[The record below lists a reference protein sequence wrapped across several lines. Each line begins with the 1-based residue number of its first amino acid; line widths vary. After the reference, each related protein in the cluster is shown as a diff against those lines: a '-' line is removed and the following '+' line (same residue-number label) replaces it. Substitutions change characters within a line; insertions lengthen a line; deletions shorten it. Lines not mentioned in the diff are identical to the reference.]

1 MKIIEPKVE
10 LWRQEDAKAH
20 VARCVRVCYGKETG
34 NDEAT
39 VKRLINSKQI
49 ADATVCKECI
59 DKLDNETCFV
69 ACDVNKEGY
78 VISTYDTLWI
88 KNNGLKEFFKE
99 LDLIQPINIM
109 PKEHF
114 YTVFGNVIKDFYS
127 NKENENN

>member
-1 MKIIEPKVE
+1 MKLHSIFGINGLARTCLCCGKIIGYTPIGDNVD
-10 LWRQEDAKAH
+10 EDFS
-20 VARCVRVCYGKETG
+20 
-34 NDEAT
+34 
-39 VKRLINSKQI
+39 NSKQI

-99 LDLIQPINIM
+99 LDSIQPINII

-114 YTVFGNVIKDFYS
+114 YSVFGNVVKDFY
-127 NKENENN
+127 NNQEDENN

>member
-1 MKIIEPKVE
+1 MKLHSIFGINGLARTCLCCGKIIGYTPIGDNVD
-10 LWRQEDAKAH
+10 EDFS
-20 VARCVRVCYGKETG
+20 
-34 NDEAT
+34 
-39 VKRLINSKQI
+39 NSKKI

-69 ACDVNKEGY
+69 ACNVNKEGY

-127 NKENENN
+127 NKEDENNRT

>member
-1 MKIIEPKVE
+1 MKLHSIFGINGLARTCLCCGKIIGYTPIGDNVD
-10 LWRQEDAKAH
+10 EDFS
-20 VARCVRVCYGKETG
+20 
-34 NDEAT
+34 
-39 VKRLINSKQI
+39 NSKQI

-109 PKEHF
+109 PREHF

-127 NKENENN
+127 NKEDENNRT

>member
-1 MKIIEPKVE
+1 MKLHSIFGINGLARTCLCCGKIIGYTPVGDNVDKD
-10 LWRQEDAKAH
+10 LS
-20 VARCVRVCYGKETG
+20 
-34 NDEAT
+34 
-39 VKRLINSKQI
+39 NSKQI

-88 KNNGLKEFFKE
+88 RNNGLKEFFKE
-99 LDLIQPINIM
+99 LDLIQPVNIM

-127 NKENENN
+127 NKENENNRT

>member
-1 MKIIEPKVE
+1 MKLHSIFGINGLARTCLCCGKIIGYTPIGNNVD
-10 LWRQEDAKAH
+10 EDFS
-20 VARCVRVCYGKETG
+20 
-34 NDEAT
+34 
-39 VKRLINSKQI
+39 NSKQI

-127 NKENENN
+127 NTEDENNRT

>member
-1 MKIIEPKVE
+1 MKLHSIFGINGLARTCLCCGKIIGYTPIGDNVD
-10 LWRQEDAKAH
+10 EDFS
-20 VARCVRVCYGKETG
+20 
-34 NDEAT
+34 
-39 VKRLINSKQI
+39 NSKQI
-49 ADATVCKECI
+49 ADAIVCKECI

-109 PKEHF
+109 LKEHF

-127 NKENENN
+127 NKEDENNRT

>member
-1 MKIIEPKVE
+1 MKLHSIFGINGLARTCLCCGKIIGYTPVGDYVD
-10 LWRQEDAKAH
+10 ED
-20 VARCVRVCYGKETG
+20 
-34 NDEAT
+34 
-39 VKRLINSKQI
+39 LSNSKQI

-88 KNNGLKEFFKE
+88 RNNGLKEFFKE

-127 NKENENN
+127 NKENENNRT

>member
-1 MKIIEPKVE
+1 MKLHSIFGINGLARTCLCCGKIIGYTPIGDNVD
-10 LWRQEDAKAH
+10 EDFS
-20 VARCVRVCYGKETG
+20 
-34 NDEAT
+34 
-39 VKRLINSKQI
+39 NSKQI

-78 VISTYDTLWI
+78 VISTYNTLWI

-127 NKENENN
+127 NKEDENNRT

>member
-1 MKIIEPKVE
+1 MKLHSIFGINGLARTCLCCGKIIGYTPIGDNVD
-10 LWRQEDAKAH
+10 EDFS
-20 VARCVRVCYGKETG
+20 
-34 NDEAT
+34 
-39 VKRLINSKQI
+39 NSKQI

-114 YTVFGNVIKDFYS
+114 YTIFGNVIKDFYN
-127 NKENENN
+127 NKEDENNRT

>member
-1 MKIIEPKVE
+1 MKLHPIFGINGLARACLCCGKIIGYTPIGDNVD
-10 LWRQEDAKAH
+10 ED
-20 VARCVRVCYGKETG
+20 
-34 NDEAT
+34 
-39 VKRLINSKQI
+39 LSNSKQI
-49 ADATVCKECI
+49 ADAIVCKECI
-59 DKLDNETCFV
+59 DKLYNETCFV

-99 LDLIQPINIM
+99 LDLVQPINIM

-127 NKENENN
+127 DKENENNRT

>member
-1 MKIIEPKVE
+1 MKLHSIFGINGLARTCLCCGKIIGYTPIGDNVD
-10 LWRQEDAKAH
+10 ED
-20 VARCVRVCYGKETG
+20 
-34 NDEAT
+34 
-39 VKRLINSKQI
+39 LSNSKQI

-109 PKEHF
+109 LKEHF

-127 NKENENN
+127 NKENENNRT

>member
-1 MKIIEPKVE
+1 MKLHSIFGINGLARTCLCCGKIIGYTPIGDNVD
-10 LWRQEDAKAH
+10 ED
-20 VARCVRVCYGKETG
+20 
-34 NDEAT
+34 
-39 VKRLINSKQI
+39 LSNSKKI

-127 NKENENN
+127 NKEDENNRT

>member
-1 MKIIEPKVE
+1 MKLHSIFGINGLARTCLCCGKIIGYTPIGDNVD
-10 LWRQEDAKAH
+10 EDFS
-20 VARCVRVCYGKETG
+20 
-34 NDEAT
+34 
-39 VKRLINSKQI
+39 NSKQI

-69 ACDVNKEGY
+69 ACNVNKEGY

-88 KNNGLKEFFKE
+88 RNNGLKEFFKE

-127 NKENENN
+127 NKEDENNRT

>member
-1 MKIIEPKVE
+1 MKLHSIFGINGLARTCLCCGKIIGYTPIGNNVD
-10 LWRQEDAKAH
+10 ED
-20 VARCVRVCYGKETG
+20 
-34 NDEAT
+34 
-39 VKRLINSKQI
+39 LSNSKQI

-99 LDLIQPINIM
+99 LDSIQPINIM

-127 NKENENN
+127 NKEDENNRT

>member
-1 MKIIEPKVE
+1 MKLHSIFGINGLARTCLCCGKIIGYTPMGDNVD
-10 LWRQEDAKAH
+10 ED
-20 VARCVRVCYGKETG
+20 
-34 NDEAT
+34 
-39 VKRLINSKQI
+39 LSNSKQI

-69 ACDVNKEGY
+69 ACDFNKEDY

-127 NKENENN
+127 NKEDENNRT

>member
-1 MKIIEPKVE
+1 MKLHSIFGINGLARTCLCCGKIIGYTPIGDNVD
-10 LWRQEDAKAH
+10 ED
-20 VARCVRVCYGKETG
+20 
-34 NDEAT
+34 
-39 VKRLINSKQI
+39 LSNSKQI

-114 YTVFGNVIKDFYS
+114 YSVFGNVVKDFY
-127 NKENENN
+127 NNQENENN

>member
-1 MKIIEPKVE
+1 MKLHSIFGINGLARTCLCCGKIIGYTPIGDNID
-10 LWRQEDAKAH
+10 EDFS
-20 VARCVRVCYGKETG
+20 
-34 NDEAT
+34 
-39 VKRLINSKQI
+39 NSKQI

-114 YTVFGNVIKDFYS
+114 YTVFNNVIKDFYS
-127 NKENENN
+127 NKENENNRT

>member
-1 MKIIEPKVE
+1 MKLHSIFGINGLARTCLCCGKIIGYTPIGNNID
-10 LWRQEDAKAH
+10 ED
-20 VARCVRVCYGKETG
+20 
-34 NDEAT
+34 
-39 VKRLINSKQI
+39 LSNSKQI

-78 VISTYDTLWI
+78 IISTYDTLWI

-127 NKENENN
+127 NKEDENNRT

>member
-1 MKIIEPKVE
+1 MKLHSIFGINGLARTCLCCGKIIGYTPIGDNVD
-10 LWRQEDAKAH
+10 EDFS
-20 VARCVRVCYGKETG
+20 
-34 NDEAT
+34 
-39 VKRLINSKQI
+39 NSKQI

-114 YTVFGNVIKDFYS
+114 YTVFGNAIKDFYS
-127 NKENENN
+127 NKEDENNRT

>member
-1 MKIIEPKVE
+1 MKLHSIFGINGLARTCLCCGKIIGYTPIGDNID
-10 LWRQEDAKAH
+10 EDFS
-20 VARCVRVCYGKETG
+20 
-34 NDEAT
+34 
-39 VKRLINSKQI
+39 NSKQI
-49 ADATVCKECI
+49 ADAIVCKECI

-114 YTVFGNVIKDFYS
+114 YTVFDNVIKDFYS
-127 NKENENN
+127 NKEDENNRT

>member
-1 MKIIEPKVE
+1 MKLHSIFGINGLARTCLCCGKIIGYTPIGDNID
-10 LWRQEDAKAH
+10 ED
-20 VARCVRVCYGKETG
+20 
-34 NDEAT
+34 
-39 VKRLINSKQI
+39 LSNSKQI

-78 VISTYDTLWI
+78 VISTYNTLWI

-127 NKENENN
+127 NKEDENNRT

>member
-1 MKIIEPKVE
+1 MKLHSIFGINGLARTCLCCGKIIGYTPIGDNVD
-10 LWRQEDAKAH
+10 ED
-20 VARCVRVCYGKETG
+20 
-34 NDEAT
+34 
-39 VKRLINSKQI
+39 LSNSKQI
-49 ADATVCKECI
+49 ADAIVCKECI

-109 PKEHF
+109 SKEHF

-127 NKENENN
+127 NKEDENNRT

>member
-1 MKIIEPKVE
+1 MKLHSIFGINGLARTCLCCGKIIGYTPVGDNVN
-10 LWRQEDAKAH
+10 ED
-20 VARCVRVCYGKETG
+20 
-34 NDEAT
+34 
-39 VKRLINSKQI
+39 LSNSKQI

-127 NKENENN
+127 NKEDENNRT

>member
-1 MKIIEPKVE
+1 MKLHSIFGINGLARTCLCCGKIIGYTPIGDSVD
-10 LWRQEDAKAH
+10 EDFS
-20 VARCVRVCYGKETG
+20 
-34 NDEAT
+34 
-39 VKRLINSKQI
+39 NSKQI

-127 NKENENN
+127 NKEDENNRT

>member
-1 MKIIEPKVE
+1 MKLHSIFGINGLARTCLCCGKIIGYTPIGDNVD
-10 LWRQEDAKAH
+10 EDFS
-20 VARCVRVCYGKETG
+20 
-34 NDEAT
+34 
-39 VKRLINSKQI
+39 NSKQI

-114 YTVFGNVIKDFYS
+114 YTTFGNVIKDFYS
-127 NKENENN
+127 NKEDENNRT

>member
-1 MKIIEPKVE
+1 MKLHSIFGINGLARTCLCCGKIIGYTPIGDNVD
-10 LWRQEDAKAH
+10 ED
-20 VARCVRVCYGKETG
+20 
-34 NDEAT
+34 
-39 VKRLINSKQI
+39 LSNSKQI

-114 YTVFGNVIKDFYS
+114 YTVFDNVIKDFY
-127 NKENENN
+127 NNQEDENNRT

>member
-1 MKIIEPKVE
+1 MKLHSIFGINGLARTCLCCGKIIGYTPVGDNVD
-10 LWRQEDAKAH
+10 ED
-20 VARCVRVCYGKETG
+20 
-34 NDEAT
+34 
-39 VKRLINSKQI
+39 LSNSKQI

-127 NKENENN
+127 NKEDENNRT

>member
-1 MKIIEPKVE
+1 MKLHSIFGINGLARTCLCCGKIIGYTPIGDNVD
-10 LWRQEDAKAH
+10 ED
-20 VARCVRVCYGKETG
+20 
-34 NDEAT
+34 
-39 VKRLINSKQI
+39 LSNSKQI

-78 VISTYDTLWI
+78 IISTYDTLWI

-127 NKENENN
+127 NKEDENNRT

>member
-1 MKIIEPKVE
+1 MKLHSIFGINGLARTCLCCGKIIGYTPIGDNV
-10 LWRQEDAKAH
+10 
-20 VARCVRVCYGKETG
+20 
-34 NDEAT
+34 DENFS
-39 VKRLINSKQI
+39 NSKQI

-69 ACDVNKEGY
+69 ACDVDKEGY

-88 KNNGLKEFFKE
+88 RNNGLKEFFKE
-99 LDLIQPINIM
+99 LDLIQPINII

-127 NKENENN
+127 NKENENNRT

>member
-1 MKIIEPKVE
+1 MKLHPIFGINA
-10 LWRQEDAKAH
+10 LA
-20 VARCVRVCYGKETG
+20 RVCICCGKVIGYTPIG
-34 NDEAT
+34 DNVDEDFS
-39 VKRLINSKQI
+39 NSKQI
-49 ADATVCKECI
+49 ADAIVCKECI

-127 NKENENN
+127 NKEDENNRT

>member
-1 MKIIEPKVE
+1 MKLHSIFGINGLARTCLCCGKIIGYTPIGDDVD
-10 LWRQEDAKAH
+10 ED
-20 VARCVRVCYGKETG
+20 
-34 NDEAT
+34 
-39 VKRLINSKQI
+39 LSNSKQI

-78 VISTYDTLWI
+78 IISTYNTLWI

-127 NKENENN
+127 NKEDENNRT

>member
-1 MKIIEPKVE
+1 MKLHSIFGINGLARTCLCCGKIIGYTPIGDNVD
-10 LWRQEDAKAH
+10 EDFS
-20 VARCVRVCYGKETG
+20 
-34 NDEAT
+34 
-39 VKRLINSKQI
+39 NSKQI
-49 ADATVCKECI
+49 ANAIVCKECI

-114 YTVFGNVIKDFYS
+114 YTVFGNIVKDFY
-127 NKENENN
+127 NNQENEDNRTES

>member
-1 MKIIEPKVE
+1 MKLHPIFGINGLARTCLCCGKIIGYTPIGDNVD
-10 LWRQEDAKAH
+10 ED
-20 VARCVRVCYGKETG
+20 
-34 NDEAT
+34 
-39 VKRLINSKQI
+39 LSNSKQI

-99 LDLIQPINIM
+99 LDLIQPINII

-114 YTVFGNVIKDFYS
+114 YSIFGNVVKDFY
-127 NKENENN
+127 NNQEDENN

>member
-1 MKIIEPKVE
+1 MKLHPIFGINGLARTCLCCGKIIGYTPIGDNVD
-10 LWRQEDAKAH
+10 ED
-20 VARCVRVCYGKETG
+20 
-34 NDEAT
+34 
-39 VKRLINSKQI
+39 LSNSKQI

-127 NKENENN
+127 NKEDENN

>member
-1 MKIIEPKVE
+1 MKLHPIFGINALARVCICCGKIIGYTPIGDNVD
-10 LWRQEDAKAH
+10 EDFS
-20 VARCVRVCYGKETG
+20 
-34 NDEAT
+34 
-39 VKRLINSKQI
+39 NSKQI

-127 NKENENN
+127 NKEDENNRT

>member
-1 MKIIEPKVE
+1 MKLHSIFGINGLARTCLCCGKIIGYTPIGDNVD
-10 LWRQEDAKAH
+10 EDFS
-20 VARCVRVCYGKETG
+20 
-34 NDEAT
+34 
-39 VKRLINSKQI
+39 NSKQI

-109 PKEHF
+109 PREHF
-114 YTVFGNVIKDFYS
+114 YTIFGNVIKDFYS
-127 NKENENN
+127 NKEDENNRT

>member
-1 MKIIEPKVE
+1 MKLHSIFGINGLARTCLCCGKIIGYTPVGDNID
-10 LWRQEDAKAH
+10 ED
-20 VARCVRVCYGKETG
+20 
-34 NDEAT
+34 
-39 VKRLINSKQI
+39 LSNSKQI

-88 KNNGLKEFFKE
+88 RNNGLKEFFKE

-109 PKEHF
+109 LKEHF

-127 NKENENN
+127 NKENENNRT

>member
-1 MKIIEPKVE
+1 MKLHPIFGINGLARTCLCCGKIIGYTPIGDNVD
-10 LWRQEDAKAH
+10 ED
-20 VARCVRVCYGKETG
+20 
-34 NDEAT
+34 
-39 VKRLINSKQI
+39 LSNSKQI
-49 ADATVCKECI
+49 AVATVCKECI

-69 ACDVNKEGY
+69 ACDVDKEGY

-127 NKENENN
+127 NKEDENNRT

>member
-1 MKIIEPKVE
+1 MKLHSIFGINGLARTCLCCGKIIGYTPIGDNVD
-10 LWRQEDAKAH
+10 ED
-20 VARCVRVCYGKETG
+20 
-34 NDEAT
+34 
-39 VKRLINSKQI
+39 LSNSKQI

-88 KNNGLKEFFKE
+88 RNNGLKEFFKE
-99 LDLIQPINIM
+99 LDLIQPINII

-127 NKENENN
+127 NKEDENNRT